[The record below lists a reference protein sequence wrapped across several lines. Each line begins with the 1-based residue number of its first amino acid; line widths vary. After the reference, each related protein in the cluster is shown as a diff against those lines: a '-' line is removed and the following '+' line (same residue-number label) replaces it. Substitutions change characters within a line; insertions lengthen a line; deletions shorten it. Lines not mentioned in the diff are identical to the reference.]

1 MIFYASGI
9 SINNSVA
16 IFDALVGKR
25 NEFLRTPKFGIMEKN
40 EDWRN
45 NKYALPFT
53 KTTLLEIFFSAYG
66 CITIAIS
73 LLSGNPIFIPLIA
86 IQTIGFFY
94 VAYLSIIQSKNNK
107 NTADMYL
114 RSPTEIKL
122 QDVRANDTTT

>member
-40 EDWRN
+40 QDWRN

-66 CITIAIS
+66 CVTIAIS
-73 LLSGNPIFIPLIA
+73 VMSGNPIFVPLIA
-86 IQTIGFFY
+86 LQTIGFIY
-94 VAYLSIIQSKNNK
+94 VACLSIIQSRNNTDAA
-107 NTADMYL
+107 NMYL
-114 RSPTEIKL
+114 TSSTELSL
-122 QDVRANDTTT
+122 QDVTANDPVT